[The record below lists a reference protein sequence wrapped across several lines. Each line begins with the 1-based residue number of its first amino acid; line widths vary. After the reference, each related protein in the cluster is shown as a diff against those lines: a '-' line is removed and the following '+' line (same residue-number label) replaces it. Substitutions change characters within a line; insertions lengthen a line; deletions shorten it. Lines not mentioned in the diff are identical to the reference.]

1 MHPINQPRLIYS
13 NSACAKI
20 DCSTIDFSNVLSVVD
35 GLCTACVGTNTEDCT
50 LATCSDGYWMYLNG
64 ACNRIDC
71 STNQCYKL
79 LFETPA
85 MCIEGMGDI
94 IKSTQ
99 YFIVVCKVF
108 CDTDFRFG

>member
-1 MHPINQPRLIYS
+1 MFAIYLIWQWHSPFLNVLRSLNVHPINQPKLIYS

-64 ACNRIDC
+64 ANAINRYLRPL
-71 STNQCYKL
+71 QCVL
-79 LFETPA
+79 RVWET
-85 MCIEGMGDI
+85 
-94 IKSTQ
+94 
-99 YFIVVCKVF
+99 
-108 CDTDFRFG
+108 

>member
-1 MHPINQPRLIYS
+1 MHPINQPKLIYS

-71 STNQCYKL
+71 SKCYKS
-79 LFETPA
+79 LFESLQCVLRVWET
-85 MCIEGMGDI
+85 
-94 IKSTQ
+94 
-99 YFIVVCKVF
+99 
-108 CDTDFRFG
+108 

>member
-1 MHPINQPRLIYS
+1 MHPINQPKLIYS

-71 STNQCYKL
+71 RMLYIAIWDPCNVYWGYGRHNQVHSVLYCGL
-79 LFETPA
+79 
-85 MCIEGMGDI
+85 
-94 IKSTQ
+94 
-99 YFIVVCKVF
+99 
-108 CDTDFRFG
+108 